1 MMRVAAALALLAAV
15 QGASIEAHGLRGH
28 LSQDPVS
35 DPQGAAGGA
44 AEGATGAVADTGGKG
59 TGEMT
64 SAGTGMV
71 EGKMPNAGEALGK
84 QVGVDVPNPHA
95 YIGALV
101 GGGVVGSMIP
111 LATFLI
117 ATYMVWSWN
126 KQMVEDSKT
135 PTCSYLSVL
144 CCLCCTPFVCCC
156 PIDE

>member
-28 LSQDPVS
+28 LSQDPIS

-59 TGEMT
+59 TGELT

-71 EGKMPNAGEALGK
+71 DGKMPNAGEELGK

-101 GGGVVGSMIP
+101 GGGIVGSLIP
-111 LATFLI
+111 LATFII
-117 ATYMVWSWN
+117 ATYMVYSWN
-126 KQMVEDSKT
+126 KTMIDDGKT
-135 PTCSYLSVL
+135 
-144 CCLCCTPFVCCC
+144 
-156 PIDE
+156 